1 MKKLIIIPFLFICN
15 FGITQNNVISQIIG
29 IPILIDKILVA
40 QNDFLFK
47 MNCEDAKYECK
58 KLGKVWKLPTKKE
71 LNITP
76 VYLMLLLQII
86 FYLMVLT
93 ARTKC
98 GFITVPNFPFSKLK
112 PTSLP

>member
-58 KLGKVWKLPTKKE
+58 KLGKVWTLPTKKE
-71 LNITP
+71 LNILNLAWRHNFL
-76 VYLMLLLQII
+76 YGSQNLDHI
-86 FYLMVLT
+86 FE
-93 ARTKC
+93 
-98 GFITVPNFPFSKLK
+98 N
-112 PTSLP
+112 